1 MIYTHIEKLLG
12 GKMKKLLVIDGN
24 SILNRAFYGIKL
36 LTNKNGL
43 YTNAIYGMATIIER
57 HIEHIKP
64 DYCAVAFDLKAP
76 TFRHKMYDGY
86 KAQRKGMPEELA
98 IQLPYAKKC
107 MADMGCRVISL
118 EGYEADDILGTL
130 AARAE
135 EMKIQTYILT
145 GDRDSLQ
152 LITDTTH
159 VLLAKTKE
167 TLDTGRAEFKEA
179 YGIEPE
185 QFVDVKALMGDSSDN
200 IPGVAG
206 IGEKTAL
213 KLISEFGDLD
223 SLYEE
228 LEEARLS
235 ATVKQK
241 LSDGRDMAYLSRT
254 LARINCDVPIS
265 EALEDCAYFGPN
277 REELYKLFVELDFLA
292 LIKKFGLEGVGT
304 SNAKEAAEH
313 SQADEAKAVSI
324 STLADELVGKR
335 VAISISEC
343 GDIAVFDGNN
353 RYFCTLSADSASALG
368 RLISNAAVACHDSK
382 KIYKYLI
389 QNGVETPIVAFDTML
404 AAYVIDSTQGDFSL
418 QKLALSYLGATL
430 DESYT
435 EDMAIFDLWQS
446 LDKTIDEISSRS
458 LLCDIEL
465 PLARVLTEMEL
476 VGFRVDVGGV
486 VEYGEV
492 LERMANDL
500 KERIYAYAGEEFNIG
515 SPKQLGEVLF
525 EKMMLPSSKKT
536 KTGYAT
542 DAETLQKLA
551 SLHPIIEEI
560 LEYRQ
565 VTKLKS
571 TYADGLA
578 KAADGNG
585 RVHSV
590 FNQTGTATGRLSSSE
605 PNLQNIPVRTELGRI
620 FRKYFV
626 PQSEDYVLI
635 DADYS
640 QIELRVLAHIS
651 GDEAMK
657 DAFLSGEDIHTMT
670 AARVFGVPAEAVTP
684 ELRKRAKAVNFGIL
698 YGIGEYSLSEDLGIS
713 RAQAKK
719 YIESYLAGFPR
730 ISEYLD
736 GIKEQARRDGYVT
749 TMFGRKRRIAELSSS
764 NKNLQHFGERVAMN
778 SPIQGSAADIIKIA
792 MIRVRDELKKNGID
806 ARLILQVHDELLL
819 EAHKDCADAAYDIL
833 VRCMEESTK
842 VSVPLDVDAH
852 MGKTWFDAK

>member
-1 MIYTHIEKLLG
+1 
-12 GKMKKLLVIDGN
+12 MKKLLVIDGN
-24 SILNRAFYGIKL
+24 SILNRAFYGIRL

-57 HIEHIKP
+57 HIEHIAP
-64 DYCAVAFDLKAP
+64 DYCAVAFDLKSP
-76 TFRHKMYDGY
+76 TFRHKMYDNY

-98 IQLPYAKKC
+98 VQLPYAKKC
-107 MADMGCRVISL
+107 MVDMGCRVISL

-135 EMKIQTYILT
+135 ESGVQAYILT

-152 LITDTTH
+152 LITDTTR

-167 TLDTGRAEFKEA
+167 TIDTGRAEFKEA
-179 YGIEPE
+179 YGIDPE

-213 KLISEFGDLD
+213 KLISEFGGLD
-223 SLYEE
+223 SLYEK
-228 LEEARLS
+228 LDQAKLS
-235 ATVKQK
+235 PSVKQK
-241 LSDGRDMAYLSRT
+241 LTDGRDMAYLSQT
-254 LARINCDVPIS
+254 LARINCDAPIS
-265 EALEDCAYFGPN
+265 ETLEDCAYNGMN
-277 REELYKLFVELDFLA
+277 KEELYKLFVELDFLA
-292 LIKKFGLEGVGT
+292 LIKKFGLENVNV
-304 SNAKEAAEH
+304 SNADTATEH
-313 SQADEAKAVSI
+313 SHTSEAQASSMDVLAD
-324 STLADELVGKR
+324 TLAGKR
-335 VAISISEC
+335 VAISLSDN
-343 GDIAVFDGNN
+343 GDITVFDGEK
-353 RYFCTLSADSASALG
+353 RYLCTQASDNARALA
-368 RLISNAAVACHDSK
+368 RLVEKAEVACHDSK

-389 QNGVETPIVAFDTML
+389 QNGVACSVIAFDTML
-404 AAYVIDSTQGDFSL
+404 AAYVVDSTQGDFSL
-418 QKLALSYLGATL
+418 PKLALSYLGATL

-435 EDMAIFDLWQS
+435 DEMAIFDLWTV
-446 LDKTIDEISSRS
+446 LDKTIEEINSHP

-465 PLARVLTEMEL
+465 PLARVLAEMEL
-476 VGFRVDVGGV
+476 VGFRVDVDGV
-486 VEYGEV
+486 AEYGDV
-492 LERMANDL
+492 LARMADDL

-542 DAETLQKLA
+542 DAETLQKLV

-578 KAADGNG
+578 KAADGEG
-585 RVHSV
+585 RVHSI

-626 PQSEDYVLI
+626 PQNDDYVLI

-640 QIELRVLAHIS
+640 QIELRILAHIS
-651 GDEAMK
+651 GDEAMI

-670 AARVFGVPAEAVTP
+670 AARVFGVPADAVTP

-698 YGIGEYSLSEDLGIS
+698 YGIGEFSLSEDLGIS

-736 GIKEQARRDGYVT
+736 DIKEQARRDGYVS
-749 TMFGRKRRIAELSSS
+749 TMFGRKRKIAELSSS

-792 MIRVRDELKKNGID
+792 MIRVRDELKKSGID

-819 EAHKDCADAAYDIL
+819 EAHKDCADEAYDIL
-833 VRCMEESTK
+833 VKCMEESTK

-852 MGKTWFDAK
+852 IGKTWFDAK